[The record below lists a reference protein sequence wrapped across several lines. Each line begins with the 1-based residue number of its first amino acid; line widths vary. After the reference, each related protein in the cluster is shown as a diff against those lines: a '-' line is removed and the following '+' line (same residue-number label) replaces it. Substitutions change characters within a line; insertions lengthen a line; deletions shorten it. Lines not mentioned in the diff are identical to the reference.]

1 MSYAKEDTPLFRLA
15 DWAGT
20 QYQHHNNN
28 QENDDK

>member
-20 QYQHHNNN
+20 HQHHNNN